1 MPSAAQPAHAT
12 SKLGIRSAGRNAGVS
27 DLGAEGV
34 ERRHRQRGVIKWR
47 PASRRWG
54 IPEPYAACR
63 WARLL
68 RINDLSVGELKALM
82 EGTLS
87 ALQSE
92 AVPSRNPFQYLEIGL
107 QTAFNH
113 PKAGALLW
121 MIGLD
126 ALFVAQKEERFS
138 ARLCRLLGKDT
149 RVFPEDLQA
158 A

>member
-1 MPSAAQPAHAT
+1 MAASIA
-12 SKLGIRSAGRNAGVS
+12 SLGYPRAVCSLQV
-27 DLGAEGV
+27 GA
-34 ERRHRQRGVIKWR
+34 
-47 PASRRWG
+47 S
-54 IPEPYAACR
+54 
-63 WARLL
+63 L